1 MFQWRIS
8 QSMQLKPSCYSCPAF
23 STDRTVLVD
32 CWASQKETTK
42 WQDSEQPVTRA
53 GHDTDQMEST
63 YKFAIGSNTCVISG
77 ICNQCKLP
85 TSGPICIICRSGP
98 ICIISRSSPICSSC
112 TWPTPLRNVKTY
124 FILKDST
131 SALMQKLKFI
141 HKLDT
146 HSWKFSQQL
155 QAIKKKS
162 ASKST
167 SFLTAKRPHPQFS
180 SNHSLINVWFEQ

>member
-8 QSMQLKPSCYSCPAF
+8 QSMKLKPSCYSCPAF

-42 WQDSEQPVTRA
+42 WQHSEQPMTRT

-85 TSGPICIICRSGP
+85 TSGPICIICW
-98 ICIISRSSPICSSC
+98 SSPIRSSC
-112 TWPTPLRNVKTY
+112 TWPTPLHNVKTY
-124 FILKDST
+124 SRIQHLPLSKNSSSFISWIPTHQNSLSNSKHLKSVCP
-131 SALMQKLKFI
+131 S
-141 HKLDT
+141 
-146 HSWKFSQQL
+146 
-155 QAIKKKS
+155 
-162 ASKST
+162 
-167 SFLTAKRPHPQFS
+167 PHHF
-180 SNHSLINVWFEQ
+180 